1 MASVTSLDQDMRRL
15 RMDRVTPQ
23 AEEEVRTFIQAS
35 LEADPKAKNASEG
48 EIDGRLLVRLGQEG
62 LFDFLGDGVALCRY
76 VCSRMGLRNRISS
89 AFTDVV

>member
-23 AEEEVRTFIQAS
+23 AEEEVRTFIQSS
-35 LEADPKAKNASEG
+35 LMADERTKSAKDG
-48 EIDGRLLVRLGQEG
+48 EIDDGLLVRLGREG

-76 VCSRMGLRNRISS
+76 VCLRIGPWKHLPS
-89 AFTDVV
+89 ALC